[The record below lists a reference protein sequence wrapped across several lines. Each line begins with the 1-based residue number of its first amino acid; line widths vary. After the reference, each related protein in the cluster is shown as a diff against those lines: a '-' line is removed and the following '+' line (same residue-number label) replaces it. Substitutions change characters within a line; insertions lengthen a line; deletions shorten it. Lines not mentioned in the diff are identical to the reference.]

1 MWYKFVYVRS
11 LIGCHDDIPAGMLSV
26 SLEDAD
32 LYGVS
37 MKMSIDEK
45 VEHFSVSSRA
55 KGLIYQSVRKG
66 LKDIIW
72 CACVS

>member
-1 MWYKFVYVRS
+1 M
-11 LIGCHDDIPAGMLSV
+11 

-45 VEHFSVSSRA
+45 VEHFSVSSGA
-55 KGLIYQSVRKG
+55 KGLIYYSVGKG
-66 LKDIIW
+66 LKRIKLF
-72 CACVS
+72 VLVL